1 MSKKYA
7 LLVDYRYCTG
17 CQSCEIA
24 CKNELGLATKDEP
37 WGIKV
42 LHFGPWELPDGK
54 WEFDYFPLPT
64 QLCDLCQARIEA
76 GKKPACVHHCLAQ
89 CLEYGTV
96 EEMAL
101 SMAEKDGKAYL
112 IQP

>member
-1 MSKKYA
+1 MSKEYA

-17 CQSCEIA
+17 CQSCEVA
-24 CKNELGLATKDEP
+24 CKNEKMLSTEDEP
-37 WGIKV
+37 WGMKV
-42 LHFGPWELPDGK
+42 LHFGPWELKDGS

-64 QLCDLCQARIEA
+64 QICDLCEDRINA

-89 CLEYGTV
+89 CLSFGTV
-96 EEMAL
+96 EEM
-101 SMAEKDGKAYL
+101 SKEMAEKNGKAYI